1 MTESTNT
8 NHTKLFN
15 GDEKEKL
22 KQLIREGIQVLRE
35 MESLKEGLSDT
46 VKNLAK
52 EFEVKPGVLRKC
64 IKTAYKAD
72 WDKTEADYLQMEH
85 ILDAVG
91 GK

>member
-1 MTESTNT
+1 MSDATTT
-8 NHTKLFN
+8 HTKLFN

-22 KQLIREGIQVLRE
+22 KQLVREGIQVMRE
-35 MESLKEGLSDT
+35 MDSLKEGLNDT

-52 EFEVKPGVLRKC
+52 EFEVKPGVLKRA

-72 WDKTEADYLQMEH
+72 WDQAEADHLQLEH